1 MKRFLTI
8 VLVSLVAMISGHELS
23 AQHNFGV
30 VGGFSFTN
38 SNDNNANIGTMTRYN
53 AGLTYQLRLPLGFSI
68 QPSLIYHAKSANMK
82 NVSGV
87 DGNLRTNCG
96 YVELP
101 VSVQWGPDF
110 VLFRPFLDVTP
121 FVGYGVNASVS
132 AANGPSTRKWDDTGL
147 NRWEYGVGLGVGL
160 EIWRF
165 QIIGRYNWN
174 LGNLMDFKNVPDNE
188 IAPLM
193 KDAWHNRNYGGI
205 TLTVSFMF
213 TSK

>member
-1 MKRFLTI
+1 MLVGLT
-8 VLVSLVAMISGHELS
+8 AMITGHELT
-23 AQHNFGV
+23 AQHSFGV

-38 SNDNNANIGTMTRYN
+38 SNDSNANVRMMTRYN
-53 AGLTYQLRLPLGFSI
+53 AGLTYQLKLPLGFSI
-68 QPSLIYHAKSANMK
+68 QPSLIYHAKAATMK
-82 NVSGV
+82 NVQGV
-87 DGNLRTNCG
+87 EGNLTTNCG

-101 VSVQWGPDF
+101 VSIQWGPDL

-121 FVGYGVNASVS
+121 FVGYGVNASIT
-132 AANGPSTRKWDDTGL
+132 ADNGPSTKKWDETGL
-147 NRWEYGVGLGVGL
+147 NRWEYGIGLGVGL

-174 LGNLMDFKNVPDNE
+174 LGNLMDLKGVPANE

-193 KDAWHNRNYGGI
+193 KEAWQGRNYGGI